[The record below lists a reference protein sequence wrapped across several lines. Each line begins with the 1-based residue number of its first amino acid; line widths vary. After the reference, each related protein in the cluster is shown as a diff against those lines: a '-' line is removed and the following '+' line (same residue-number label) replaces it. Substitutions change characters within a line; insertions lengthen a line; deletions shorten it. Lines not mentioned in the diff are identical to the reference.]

1 MDDEMLKMLWVRAEE
16 RDGMKQQRID
26 KLIRY
31 KALLEGVLKPDP
43 LEKILIDKNGS
54 ESSRSKG

>member
-1 MDDEMLKMLWVRAEE
+1 MDDEMLKMLLVRAGAKSEK
-16 RDGMKQQRID
+16 KQERID

-43 LEKILIDKNGS
+43 LEKMLIEEDGS
-54 ESSRSKG
+54 RQNRRKG